1 MRDGPMA
8 GELNV
13 WGPERKPPEMELEL
27 DPTAWKAINSRLLLK
42 AIAKVAGH
50 GTDFVSILEQISMW

>member
-50 GTDFVSILEQISMW
+50 GWN